1 MTKSDERKSGAILSY
16 VSIILSTLV
25 QLIYT
30 PLLIRMLGQSEYGLY
45 SLVSSII
52 GYLTVLDLGF
62 GNAIVIFT
70 AKYRAQKKYDEEK
83 KLHGMF
89 FVVYFVISIV
99 AGLIGIIL
107 YFFVPVMFGASM
119 SDAEIGKMK
128 IMMLIL
134 AFNLAI
140 TFIFSIY
147 SSIINAYEKKK

>member
-1 MTKSDERKSGAILSY
+1 MNSSSERKSGAVLSY

-25 QLIYT
+25 QLLYT

-62 GNAIVIFT
+62 GNAIVVYT

-89 FVVYFVISIV
+89 FVVFCVI
-99 AGLIGIIL
+99 GL
-107 YFFVPVMFGASM
+107 VV
-119 SDAEIGKMK
+119 
-128 IMMLIL
+128 
-134 AFNLAI
+134 
-140 TFIFSIY
+140 
-147 SSIINAYEKKK
+147 